1 MKRLC
6 VAIFL
11 AAAPPALP
19 VDLTWNRSAFAQAET
34 SAREAFEAAKELG
47 TPEAWN
53 AFLVNFPSGF
63 YADLARAYLKNL
75 GEGSG
80 GTAAAPAATPA
91 PAGSR
96 SAHAETPRV
105 ELGANADLNGVRLL
119 PDDSPWYQDISKA
132 PVDRN
137 SARILARRQQA
148 AAPDFGPVWEGVPIG
163 IPYVVVPGTQ
173 KKVPVAFKYAD
184 ESDPG
189 PYPIPPDAPIEGGP
203 NGDGDRHVLVLDRD
217 NWILYELFNAFP
229 ERNGA
234 WKADTGAVWDLK
246 KNDSAP
252 IAGPRP
258 TPPAYRS
265 CPGCCAMT
273 KWSVHR
279 RSRTRCASRSP
290 SRAAPTCR
298 PRAIGRA
305 IPSTRTFPRWACAC
319 G

>member
-1 MKRLC
+1 MLRQSAQTASARACILEWIHMKSLC

-11 AAAPPALP
+11 TVAPPALP

-80 GTAAAPAATPA
+80 GTAAAPLATPA

-105 ELGANADLNGVRLL
+105 GLGANADLNGVRLL

-137 SARILARRQQA
+137 SARILARVGNKPLH
-148 AAPDFGPVWEGVPIG
+148 PDFGPVWEGVPIG

-184 ESDPG
+184 ESDSG

-217 NWILYELFNAFP
+217 NWILYEIFNAFFS
-229 ERNGA
+229 GA
-234 WKADTGAVWDLK
+234 QWRLEGRQRRGLGLEEK
-246 KNDSAP
+246 
-252 IAGPRP
+252 
-258 TPPAYRS
+258 
-265 CPGCCAMT
+265 PG
-273 KWSVHR
+273 S
-279 RSRTRCASRSP
+279 SRSLDLGG
-290 SRAAPTCR
+290 RRR
-298 PRAIGRA
+298 PADPAGA
-305 IPSTRTFPRWACAC
+305 GAL
-319 G
+319 